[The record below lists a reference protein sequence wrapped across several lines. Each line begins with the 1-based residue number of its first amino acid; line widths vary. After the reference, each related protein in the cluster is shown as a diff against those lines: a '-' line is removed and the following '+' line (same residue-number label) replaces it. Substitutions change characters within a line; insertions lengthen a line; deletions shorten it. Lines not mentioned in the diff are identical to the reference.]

1 MQELEKILEEIDIK
15 IAGSM
20 GKKREGI
27 LEAREIIRKHM
38 NDGWIPVEK
47 AQPEEDGFYIA
58 TMDGEIVGQEETFV
72 GLAEFENGK
81 WIDDEEDYK
90 CVIAWRPLP
99 EPYKPKQP
107 ETCKYTGGSCCW
119 PIDQCSDCPNNPERS
134 EKTNREA
141 YERDCNELEQYR
153 EIGTVEECRKAV
165 EKQKAKKPDIYTD
178 TRNMVDL
185 HGNVYAEQANV
196 YLCPTCESFIGYVGN
211 NIFHYCPVC
220 GQAIEENLEGMEDE

>member
-1 MQELEKILEEIDIK
+1 MQELEKILEEIDVK

-20 GKKREGI
+20 GKKREGL
-27 LEAREIIRKHM
+27 LEARDIIRKHLSSENAAEIKRSSRD

-99 EPYKPKQP
+99 EPYR
-107 ETCKYTGGSCCW
+107 
-119 PIDQCSDCPNNPERS
+119 PERS
-134 EKTNREA
+134 ET
-141 YERDCNELEQYR
+141 
-153 EIGTVEECRKAV
+153 
-165 EKQKAKKPDIYTD
+165 
-178 TRNMVDL
+178 
-185 HGNVYAEQANV
+185 
-196 YLCPTCESFIGYVGN
+196 
-211 NIFHYCPVC
+211 
-220 GQAIEENLEGMEDE
+220 